1 MIELRHWVATQSSIK
16 QSVMSTTRRH
26 VLLAVVLIV
35 APGAAWDDC
44 RKFKDIYATG
54 KELCEKMWGDS
65 FAYQT
70 DESKAYTMW
79 FFDAQTNP

>member
-1 MIELRHWVATQSSIK
+1 MLPILSLLLVAMEPGFKASS
-16 QSVMSTTRRH
+16 
-26 VLLAVVLIV
+26 
-35 APGAAWDDC
+35 PC